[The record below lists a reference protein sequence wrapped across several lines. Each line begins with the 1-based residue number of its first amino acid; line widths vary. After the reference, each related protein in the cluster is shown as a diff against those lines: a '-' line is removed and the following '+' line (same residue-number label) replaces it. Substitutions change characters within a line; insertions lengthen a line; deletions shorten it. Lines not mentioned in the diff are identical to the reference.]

1 MSAVARVADVY
12 RKNDR
17 DPSWLRASQ
26 SSGYKTGP
34 HANSC
39 RTAATCREISIRKYS
54 LHTDKNKVIQSDTH
68 DDAIGARG
76 FLAPPLRPDADRP
89 CAVWLAGAAG
99 TVELM

>member
-1 MSAVARVADVY
+1 MSAVARVANVY

-17 DPSWLRASQ
+17 DSSWLRAAQ

-39 RTAATCREISIRKYS
+39 RTAAISHEIPKRMNLYI
-54 LHTDKNKVIQSDTH
+54 DKNKIIHCDTH

-76 FLAPPLRPDADRP
+76 FSGT
-89 CAVWLAGAAG
+89 AVTAGC
-99 TVELM
+99 

>member
-17 DPSWLRASQ
+17 DSSWLRAAQ

-39 RTAATCREISIRKYS
+39 RTAAICHEISIRMNS
-54 LHTDKNKVIQSDTH
+54 LHIDRNKVIRCETH
-68 DDAIGARG
+68 DEAIGARG
-76 FLAPPLRPDADRP
+76 FSDT
-89 CAVWLAGAAG
+89 AVTAGC
-99 TVELM
+99 